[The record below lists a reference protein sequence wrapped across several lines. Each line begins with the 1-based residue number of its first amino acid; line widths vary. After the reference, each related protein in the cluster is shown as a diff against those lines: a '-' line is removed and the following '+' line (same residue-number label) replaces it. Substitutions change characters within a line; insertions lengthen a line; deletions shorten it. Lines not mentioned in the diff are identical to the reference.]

1 MATVTIGGISLSEWE
16 IPEKINFGGRQEHT
30 VHKLIGG
37 NRVVDAMGFDPHDV
51 KWSGRFR
58 GPTALQ
64 RANALEAMCS
74 LGAQVPLIYLGKFLT
89 VIIAD
94 FSPEPERSYEI
105 PYTIV
110 CTVVSDNV
118 NGALSSIVSGL
129 DAIVGAALTVAAAFS
144 AGGTSS
150 SELATAAAVA
160 TVSTAVSAA
169 GSLQG
174 ASAATLQSVSSTV
187 YTAST
192 TLGTI
197 ATGLDATLGVGVG
210 TGAGVDPDQMT
221 AFLNTQLLNCTD
233 EYSALGSKDNI
244 DLIGKNL
251 SLTAG

>member
-37 NRVVDAMGFDPHDV
+37 NRVVDAMGPDPDDI

-64 RANALEAMCS
+64 RANALDALRS
-74 LGAQVPLIYLGKFLT
+74 AGAELPLIYLNKFMT
-89 VIIAD
+89 VLISEFRAD
-94 FSPEPERSYEI
+94 AERPYEI
-105 PYTIV
+105 PYSIT
-110 CTVVSDNV
+110 CTVVADNV

-129 DAIVGAALTVAAAFS
+129 DAIVGAALTVAAAFT

-150 SELATAAAVA
+150 SEISTAAAV
-160 TVSTAVSAA
+160 TSVSTAVSNA
-169 GSLQG
+169 GSLQD

-210 TGAGVDPDQMT
+210 TLAGVDPDQMT
-221 AFLNTQLLNCTD
+221 AFLNTQLLNCGD
-233 EYSALGSKDNI
+233 EYAALGSKDNI